1 MARSATRSVSADA
14 LASNTLDGLRS
25 QSHYTFKSSSR
36 LSHQSFPAIRMHFW
50 IPGHPMDMARVSV
63 LTDTGVI
70 VIGTSWEPGLPEPS
84 PAITFTSSLTMTPVK
99 K

>member
-1 MARSATRSVSADA
+1 
-14 LASNTLDGLRS
+14 
-25 QSHYTFKSSSR
+25 
-36 LSHQSFPAIRMHFW
+36 
-50 IPGHPMDMARVSV
+50 MDMVRVSV